1 MTRNLQRCC
10 GATGQQRRCNNCTQ
24 CCTHRTLDFDF
35 AVNYSAVNQPQ
46 GKLLCLVGDDP
57 DALVVDVDTGRTT
70 HELHGHYDY
79 SFAAA
84 WHPDGHVVATGNQD
98 KTLRVWDLRYP
109 SASLAVLEGS
119 MAAIR
124 SLQFS
129 SDGRFLAAA
138 EPADF
143 VHVFDVGASLRKA
156 QVRWCY
162 GVLCALSQHRRHR
175 RWTYLVRF
183 LA

>member
-1 MTRNLQRCC
+1 MLKSVCIPPHT
-10 GATGQQRRCNNCTQ
+10 NN
-24 CCTHRTLDFDF
+24 RTLGFEF
-35 AVNYSAVNQPQ
+35 AVNYSAINQPQ
-46 GKLLCLVGDDP
+46 GKLLCVVGDDP

-70 HELHGHYDY
+70 HVLQGHYDY

-84 WHPDGHVVATGNQD
+84 WHPEGHVVATGNQD
-98 KTLRVWDLRYP
+98 KTLRVWDLRYH
-109 SASLAVLEGS
+109 AEALAVLEGS

-143 VHVFDVGASLRKA
+143 VHVYDVGAALRKA
-156 QVRWCY
+156 QVCVEC
-162 GVLCALSQHRRHR
+162 VLSRTAYTRLPR
-175 RWTYLVRF
+175 RWTCLVRC